1 MAQVYSERYRTFWL
15 DAYKWRVELSLLKKI
30 ALAVGF
36 ACLTGLLAQVR
47 LPLPWSPI
55 PITGQTFAVLVA
67 GVLLGRN
74 YGGLSQAIYALFGF
88 AGVPWFT
95 GGTGG
100 IAALGGPTTGYIIGF
115 IFAALF
121 IGYITDTFI
130 ASRSFTPMF
139 AIMLIANFGIIHVFG
154 LTYLYIILVGV
165 SGMNLSFISV
175 LWMGTIPFIIGDVF
189 KAFLATSMAISI
201 MPKQT
206 YSKR

>member
-1 MAQVYSERYRTFWL
+1 MAQVYLERYRIFWL

-47 LPLPWSPI
+47 LPLPWSPV
-55 PITGQTFAVLVA
+55 PITGQTFAVLIA

-88 AGVPWFT
+88 VGVPWFT

-100 IAALGGPTTGYIIGF
+100 IAALGGPTAGYIIG
-115 IFAALF
+115 LF
-121 IGYITDTFI
+121 VGYVTDTFV
-130 ASRSFTPMF
+130 ASRRFLPML
-139 AIMLIANFGIIHVFG
+139 AIMLIANFGIIHVCG
-154 LTYLYIILVGV
+154 LTYLYILLAGVG
-165 SGMNLSFISV
+165 GMNLSFINV
-175 LWMGTIPFIIGDVF
+175 LWMGTIPFIIGDVV
-189 KAFLATSMAISI
+189 KAFLAASMAVSI
-201 MPKQT
+201 IPKQA